1 MITIRPWRSGSGA
14 RRTRAWLGVAAFCA
28 VALAGCAPVDPAGE
42 EPPSQSNRIIVDGE
56 RPCFHPE
63 RGDFDTSCLT
73 REQLAALLSD
83 YDRDGRS
90 NLDEL
95 KLGTDP
101 YNASDGPDI
110 DGDGVPNGEDPDVDG
125 DGVSNEH
132 DFDVDGDMIFNGHDH
147 DIDADGLLNED
158 DPDADGDGLSDRFDL
173 DDDGDDEPDD
183 EEDEDEK
190 PKDKLEDLID
200 RLKRGELTEQD
211 KNDIANEIVKRLDS
225 TQDKTRIQAI
235 LVDVVQQAVDPD
247 RDQPPTTVPPGIAG
261 IDAVYRQLV
270 DSLAYVKSQ
279 QDDPKAPLDK
289 QKLQNVL
296 TDFVARADA
305 IPRIARAYEGASID
319 QVSTAVSTLRNAV
332 GPTRFGDVARGI
344 GALATTPDDGHD
356 RRQLQQVVDSVS
368 RIAQKFPEA
377 SGTDLVDAFERLR
390 NLLPDGASPTLRNW
404 ALDRLLGRLDE
415 IADGDLPATLDD
427 ALDQIEREENPP
439 PPSSQP
445 AP

>member
-1 MITIRPWRSGSGA
+1 MTT
-14 RRTRAWLGVAAFCA
+14 RTKLRWLIPGCL
-28 VALAGCAPVDPAGE
+28 ALWPGGCAPTAEPDPP
-42 EPPSQSNRIIVDGE
+42 EPAARILVEGE

-73 REQLAALLSD
+73 REQLAALLAD
-83 YDRDGRS
+83 YDNDGRS

-95 KLGTDP
+95 IEGADP

-110 DGDGVPNGEDPDVDG
+110 DGDGIPNGDDPDVDG
-125 DGVSNEH
+125 DGIPNKH
-132 DFDVDGDMIFNGHDH
+132 DFDVDGDRIFNGHDR
-147 DIDADGLLNED
+147 DIDADGLLNDD

-200 RLKRGELTEQD
+200 RLKRGELTDQD
-211 KNDIANEIVKRLDS
+211 KNDIAKEIVDRLQS
-225 TQDKTRIQAI
+225 TEDKSRIQAI

-247 RDQPPTTVPPGIAG
+247 RDQPPTTLPPGIAG
-261 IDAVYRQLV
+261 IDAVYRQLA
-270 DSLAYVKSQ
+270 DSLDYVKSL
-279 QDDPKAPLDK
+279 QDDRQAPLDR
-289 QKLQNVL
+289 QKLQDVL

-356 RRQLQQVVDSVS
+356 RRQLQQVVDSVA
-368 RIAQKFPEA
+368 RIAEKFPEA
-377 SGTDLVDAFERLR
+377 DGTDLVDAFERLR

-404 ALDRLLGRLDE
+404 ALDRLLDRLDE
-415 IADGDLPATLDD
+415 IADGGLPVTLDD
-427 ALDQIEREENPP
+427 ALDQIEREENSP